1 VRYFG
6 TEVGREGVASQP
18 VWPVRSRG
26 TLVAYAWLFSFYLK
40 KSDKLTTRA
49 ASAIRNRW
57 TVWFNASYL
66 VAERVSGAKQFSVHQ
81 IKGLRVA
88 YLCRIARH
96 EAQSVPSI
104 IKGSR
109 ETARTASTQAG
120 ALSSLLPSYARVVA
134 CCQRYSV
141 YVVYCTGL

>member
-1 VRYFG
+1 MTPPTAIYVR
-6 TEVGREGVASQP
+6 
-18 VWPVRSRG
+18 
-26 TLVAYAWLFSFYLK
+26 LAYAQASLQPRRRRCKLP
-40 KSDKLTTRA
+40 SD
-49 ASAIRNRW
+49 
-57 TVWFNASYL
+57 
-66 VAERVSGAKQFSVHQ
+66 VAQRVSGAKQFSVHQ

-120 ALSSLLPSYARVVA
+120 ALSSLLMRAWLPAASGPLCTSYTVPGHDRCDTRRPAAAARPS
-134 CCQRYSV
+134 
-141 YVVYCTGL
+141 